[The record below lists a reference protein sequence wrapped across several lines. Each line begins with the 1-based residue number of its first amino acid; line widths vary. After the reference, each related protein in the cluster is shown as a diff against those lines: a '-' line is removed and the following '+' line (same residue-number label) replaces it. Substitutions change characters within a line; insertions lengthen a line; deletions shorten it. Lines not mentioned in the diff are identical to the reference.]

1 MLGITHDLDDYL
13 EKLGCEADR
22 VDRQAVARLAE
33 SIQLALLH
41 WVVGEI
47 HARVNQVGRHYREG
61 ANAVT

>member
-1 MLGITHDLDDYL
+1 VGLTGFDGGRLHELQDDGVCLHLDDMGL
-13 EKLGCEADR
+13 I
-22 VDRQAVARLAE
+22 E
-33 SIQLALLH
+33 SIHLALLH